1 MAPASPIPRRRRSP
15 AVQALPRPGGWR
27 LQAECGWV
35 VESSREWCDQ
45 VEAALPRVVC
55 ERLADRLLLLS
66 FGNHVGR
73 YRAGPLGTLE
83 VYSGKWG
90 DADYDQLL
98 ERISEEAAALP
109 FDAGTPSALPFDR
122 SMLGSRDVLYHAF
135 TYLRHVVG
143 PTVSRERALLP
154 ILQGIV
160 RRPHRRFQR
169 VGREV
174 PLELALRVEPRV
186 MQDVLCGRWPLE
198 RVRGSQGP
206 LAVALQGHRPTHIEE
221 SVATDLLDTAE
232 NRFVKCFL
240 DISLGVVDL
249 MRTRASTANRP
260 ESWRK
265 SVLTGCADIERALR
279 PVRQHMMWREV
290 GPMVHFPASSTVL
303 QRRHEYREL
312 FQHYNRLRLGS
323 RLPLDTELAEQL
335 LEVKNIAL
343 LYELWSCF
351 ALVRAV
357 KAVLGE
363 PESAGR
369 LKSDDL
375 GLGLGWEYSVHWS
388 NGVRVLYNPSFSRA
402 RAGLRRSYSVPLRPD
417 LLLEVPRGEGC
428 ELHVL
433 DAKFKV
439 EWLDGAMP
447 STEEKDEEEKNRRR
461 EREGTFKRADIYK
474 MHAYRDALPAVR
486 SAWVLYPGTR
496 MRFFAR
502 CGSGGGVEHVE
513 DLPRVLEGVGAAPL
527 PSDGVGVEMIEVVR
541 RLLGSG
547 KRAAQGHRSALRR

>member
-1 MAPASPIPRRRRSP
+1 MTPASPIPRRRGSP
-15 AVQALPRPGGWR
+15 AVQALPRPDGWR

-45 VEAALPRVVC
+45 VEAALPRVVY

-73 YRAGPLGTLE
+73 YHAGPLGTLE

-135 TYLRHVVG
+135 AYLRHVVG

-174 PLELALRVEPRV
+174 PLELARRVEPRV

-221 SVATDLLDTAE
+221 TVATDFLDTAE

-240 DISLGVVDL
+240 DIALGVVDL
-249 MRTRASTANRP
+249 MRTRVSAAHRP
-260 ESWRK
+260 ESWTK
-265 SVLTGCADIERALR
+265 SVLAGCSDIERALR
-279 PVRQHMMWREV
+279 PVRQHTMWRDV

-323 RLPLDTELAEQL
+323 RLPLETDLAEQL

-343 LYELWSCF
+343 LYEMWSCF

-363 PESAGR
+363 PVSAGR
-369 LKSDDL
+369 MKCDDL
-375 GLGLGWEYSVHWS
+375 GLGLGWEYRVRWK
-388 NGVRVLYNPSFSRA
+388 NGARVLYNPSFSRA

-417 LLLEVPRGEGC
+417 LLLEIPRSEGR
-428 ELHVL
+428 ELHVF

-439 EWLDGAMP
+439 DWLDSAMP
-447 STEEKDEEEKNRRR
+447 SDEDRGDEEKNRGR
-461 EREGTFKRADIYK
+461 ERDGTFKRADIYK

-496 MRFFAR
+496 MRFFAEDSET
-502 CGSGGGVEHVE
+502 GMVEQHLG
-513 DLPRVLEGVGAAPL
+513 LPKRIDGVGAVPL
-527 PSDGVGVEMIEVVR
+527 PPEEPGAALVGVVR
-541 RLLGSG
+541 RCLGLCV
-547 KRAAQGHRSALRR
+547 QET